1 MKSQTKRL
9 LFLATYLAIFQIAFI
24 ILMGFFASYNTH
36 EENEVPRLYSSKS
49 PLEKLPPLCDLKNDY
64 LILIKLIINFFS
76 FSIVFMDV
84 HTMMFIGFGFLMTF
98 LKRYGYSAVGFNF
111 LIAAYVLEWALLVRG
126 WLHSSSGV
134 FSLNIERLELKL
146 EFC

>member
-1 MKSQTKRL
+1 MKETQ
-9 LFLATYLAIFQIAFI
+9 FNAY
-24 ILMGFFASYNTH
+24 
-36 EENEVPRLYSSKS
+36 
-49 PLEKLPPLCDLKNDY
+49 
-64 LILIKLIINFFS
+64 
-76 FSIVFMDV
+76 V